1 MPRRF
6 AFLLFP
12 KRFLLFVIT
21 LMGRLL
27 SASFE
32 NLSRINLRFADAAG
46 GVASGYELVSG
57 AGEVLL
63 VCV

>member
-32 NLSRINLRFADAAG
+32 NLSRINLRFADDAG
-46 GVASGYELVSG
+46 GEATGYELVTV
-57 AGEVLL
+57 AGEVQL
-63 VCV
+63 VRA